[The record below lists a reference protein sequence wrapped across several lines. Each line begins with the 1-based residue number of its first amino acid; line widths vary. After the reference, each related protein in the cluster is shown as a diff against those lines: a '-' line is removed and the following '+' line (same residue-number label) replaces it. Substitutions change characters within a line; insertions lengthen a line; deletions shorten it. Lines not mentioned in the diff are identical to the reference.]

1 MILLLM
7 FFKTLTNCQTYC
19 ENLQHKRCDILS
31 KKQQLLPF
39 ECVLLNPSCPLL
51 QLAKIEEQQR
61 AIHSLKTN
69 LIDDLNARGVLSDPE
84 TQAVI
89 KRHQEVGPESKCYE

>member
-1 MILLLM
+1 M
-7 FFKTLTNCQTYC
+7 FVC
-19 ENLQHKRCDILS
+19 
-31 KKQQLLPF
+31 
-39 ECVLLNPSCPLL
+39 L

-61 AIHSLKTN
+61 AIHNLKTS

-89 KRHQEVGPESKCYE
+89 KRHQEVGLFLSLSRLQMPFDSSTTDKF